1 MLSESFASY
10 SSLLVMEKIYGPEQ
24 VRKFLNQQRDQ
35 YLQGRL
41 FESVGEQPLYRVENQ
56 AYIHYYKGAMVLYR
70 LKTEVGAEVV
80 NGAMKRMIELYKYKS
95 DPYPRS
101 TDFLRIL
108 REAVGPQHEAL
119 ITDLFEK
126 ITLYELAARDPKV
139 TKRADGKFDVS
150 FEVEA
155 KKFHADGKGKET
167 EAPLSENIAVGVFL
181 EDPTGPKFTRKGVV
195 AYELRPVKTGKQTL
209 TFVTDRAPTHVAVDP
224 YSIWVDRDD
233 KDNAAEVESTKVRGQ

>member
-1 MLSESFASY
+1 
-10 SSLLVMEKIYGPEQ
+10 
-24 VRKFLNQQRDQ
+24 
-35 YLQGRL
+35 
-41 FESVGEQPLYRVENQ
+41 
-56 AYIHYYKGAMVLYR
+56 
-70 LKTEVGAEVV
+70 
-80 NGAMKRMIELYKYKS
+80 MKRMIELYKYKS

-167 EAPLSENIAVGVFL
+167 EAPLTENIALGVYT
-181 EDPTGPKFTRKGVV
+181 EDPTKPQFSREGVV
-195 AYELRPVKTGKQTL
+195 AYELRPIRTGKQTV
-209 TFVTDRAPTHVAVDP
+209 TFVTDKAPTHVAVDP

-233 KDNAAEVESTKVRGQ
+233 KDNVAEVAIN